1 MKSPMPGR
9 FVKPLPPKTRLGI
22 AALIGL
28 ATELI
33 LRHFWPPAICA
44 TLAWN
49 AAVFTF
55 LFLTYQVLAERSI
68 DQIRQRVAMLD
79 TAASVMLSLV
89 VLAACVSL
97 FGLGLNLQGAGGVL
111 PDYPKLKIALA
122 GLTVFG
128 SWSLIHTIFAL
139 HYAHLFY
146 GKDKAGLIF
155 PGNSEPNYWDFMYY
169 SFVVGMTFQVSDV
182 QIASH
187 ELRRLTLVHGVLSF
201 FFNTVI
207 LALAVSV
214 GAGLL

>member
-1 MKSPMPGR
+1 MTSPRPGPI
-9 FVKPLPPKTRLGI
+9 FKPLPPKTRLGL
-22 AALIGL
+22 ATLVGV

-33 LRHFWPPAICA
+33 LRRFWPPAICA
-44 TLAWN
+44 ILAWN

-55 LFLTYQVLAERSI
+55 LFLTYQVLAELSI
-68 DQIRQRVAMLD
+68 EQIRRRAAMLD
-79 TAASVMLSLV
+79 TAASVMLGLV

-97 FGLGLNLQGAGGVL
+97 FGLGLNLHGAGGVL
-111 PDYPKLKIALA
+111 PDYPALRIALA
-122 GLTVFG
+122 GLTVIG

-139 HYAHLFY
+139 HYTHLFY
-146 GKDKAGLIF
+146 GKAKGGLIF
-155 PGNSEPNYWDFMYY
+155 PGKSEPNYWDFMYY

-187 ELRRLTLVHGVLSF
+187 ELRRLTLIHGVLSF